1 MRSKLKMSEHHF
13 VFVHGAGHGGWC
25 WYKLANSLRE
35 NGHKATCIDLKGAGI
50 NQTDPNTVTSL
61 DDYDEPLYAFLSQ
74 LPIDQKVIL
83 VSHSVGGGSMTAAM
97 CLFPSKVSLAV
108 YVAAAMVKPGALI
121 PDSLKNVM
129 KICSGLI
136 EKEAEKI
143 WDFTFGNGP
152 QNIPTSIIMKP
163 EYVRDKF
170 YNESP
175 MEDYT
180 LATTLLRPAPVMA
193 FVGIMGIPEAPETE
207 KIPRVYVKTGK
218 DHMFQ
223 PHLQDLMLA
232 LWPPSKTFILQE
244 SDHSAFF
251 SQPQELNQFLL
262 QAASSLSS

>member
-1 MRSKLKMSEHHF
+1 MSEHHF

-50 NQTDPNTVTSL
+50 DQTDPNTVSSL
-61 DDYDEPLYAFLSQ
+61 DDYDQPLYDFLSQ
-74 LPIDQKVIL
+74 LPFDQKVIL
-83 VSHSVGGGSMTAAM
+83 VSHSIGGGSVTAAM
-97 CLFPSKVSLAV
+97 CRFPSKVSMAV
-108 YVAAAMVKPGALI
+108 YVAAAMVKPGALV
-121 PDSLKNVM
+121 PPSLREVM
-129 KICSGLI
+129 KICSVVI
-136 EKEAEKI
+136 EDVAEKI

-152 QNIPTSIIMKP
+152 QNPPTSMMMKP

-180 LATTLLRPAPVMA
+180 LATMLLRPAPVMA
-193 FVGIMGIPEAPETE
+193 FLGIMDISEAAEIDN
-207 KIPRVYVKTGK
+207 IPRVYMKTGK

-223 PHLQDLMLA
+223 PKLQDIMVA
-232 LWPPSKTFILQE
+232 LWPPAQHFLLPD

-251 SQPQELNQFLL
+251 SQPQDLHKFLL
-262 QAASSLSS
+262 QAASSLSP

>member
-1 MRSKLKMSEHHF
+1 MSEHHF

-25 WYKLANSLRE
+25 WYKLANSLRD

-50 NQTDPNTVTSL
+50 NPTDPNTVSSL

-74 LPIDQKVIL
+74 LPNDQKVIL

-108 YVAAAMVKPGALI
+108 YVAAAMVKPGTLI
-121 PDSLKNVM
+121 PERLKNVM

-136 EKEAEKI
+136 EEETEKI

-152 QNIPTSIIMKP
+152 QNLPTSIMMKP

-175 MEDYT
+175 MEVCPLLPT
-180 LATTLLRPAPVMA
+180 L
-193 FVGIMGIPEAPETE
+193 F
-207 KIPRVYVKTGK
+207 
-218 DHMFQ
+218 
-223 PHLQDLMLA
+223 
-232 LWPPSKTFILQE
+232 
-244 SDHSAFF
+244 
-251 SQPQELNQFLL
+251 
-262 QAASSLSS
+262 SSLPQFFL